1 MKLKY
6 LLLIGIIFTFTFCSN
21 DPEEDPNELG
31 GDTNVA
37 MGTVGN
43 EFSASVKIG
52 SNNIDLKEELK
63 ISKSE
68 DGIVSI
74 DAKADLSNVPELSEL
89 NDLIPSSMK
98 DENGKIK
105 TTIKYKITSEGIQ
118 DYYND
123 SKKPFTIGKYDCNV
137 GDVYKFTTSDGK
149 KVTRKVVS
157 KSSTDDFS
165 YGFYNIKAISV
176 EQNSNIPGVE
186 KIEYKLNHK
195 FGLVYM
201 AIVLEDGTK
210 IDSRIYS
217 LN

>member
-6 LLLIGIIFTFTFCSN
+6 LLIFGLIFVFTFCSN

-31 GDTNVA
+31 GDTDIS

-52 SNNIDLKEELK
+52 SNYVDLKEDLK

-68 DGIVSI
+68 DGIVTI

-98 DENGKIK
+98 DETGKIK
-105 TTIKYKITSEGIQ
+105 TSIKYKITSEGIQ

-123 SKKPFTIGKYDCNV
+123 GKKPFTIAKYDCNV
-137 GDVYKFTTSDGK
+137 GDEYKFTTSDGK
-149 KVTRKVVS
+149 KVTRKVVA

-176 EQNSNIPGVE
+176 EQNSNIPGVD

-201 AIVLEDGTK
+201 AFVLEDGTK

-217 LN
+217 LY